1 MLKLCPVSF
10 YAYISCQPFAGNW
23 LISSVQVWSPNDDSC
38 CSDFECSV
46 GPNEQS
52 SFIFLFRIKPTG
64 NNCVYWM
71 SAAFDI
77 TSDRIWLCEVQLEY
91 CGKHCWMDGL
101 LDWVYSTNLLMIY
114 WFLLWNMQASSS
126 HKIESFTTFHL
137 MIIPYLLLLVTST
150 SVLSIRTMENFSN
163 IIGVIGLLI
172 LLSLVYWMFCFLS
185 DEVAKWTEEGLPTSK
200 SFLSVKKGEEWS
212 KIAYQSSKLMKMWS
226 KYEELNFYWNPSCS
240 IYPTSSQVLRYLLIY
255 YDPVILL
262 LLTLTNAF
270 LWSLNNQKKLL

>member
-1 MLKLCPVSF
+1 MYCEEACWSF
-10 YAYISCQPFAGNW
+10 ISIAFTFARNW

-38 CSDFECSV
+38 CSDNESFVYKKSKVNV
-46 GPNEQS
+46 GPNELRS
-52 SFIFLFRIKPTG
+52 LIFLFRIKPTG

-137 MIIPYLLLLVTST
+137 MIIP
-150 SVLSIRTMENFSN
+150 
-163 IIGVIGLLI
+163 
-172 LLSLVYWMFCFLS
+172 
-185 DEVAKWTEEGLPTSK
+185 
-200 SFLSVKKGEEWS
+200 
-212 KIAYQSSKLMKMWS
+212 
-226 KYEELNFYWNPSCS
+226 
-240 IYPTSSQVLRYLLIY
+240 
-255 YDPVILL
+255 
-262 LLTLTNAF
+262 
-270 LWSLNNQKKLL
+270 